1 MRRSRLTS
9 RKSSRKSYRKSY
21 LKKSRKSSKKYK
33 ASRKSYLKKTRKSSK
48 KSSRANIY
56 GGMVG
61 APQVPSYR
69 GLVKLN
75 GIVVARET
83 DSFGELG
90 DDKLIYDVKEGVNE
104 GGTQYY
110 DIIMMSGIPPGG
122 LLALENAQVTGQLAL
137 PDLTAGEG
145 EKQPL
150 TIYVTTKT
158 WGDFRSLS
166 QSLKKANIRH
176 NAIEIKPDKKP
187 LKKLSIFKDTLNLN
201 INNEI
206 IQVFLEPKEA
216 KTQMQ
221 ATTTSINKLKKRAEN
236 MERERAQERERAAE
250 ASRMQDVADE
260 EEQDKA
266 SMQGYTALGAPGMG
280 LQEPH
285 VPPNSPLPARAGES
299 HAERIARID
308 RELARSEEKEF
319 DNLRRKEKIRREA
332 QERMG
337 LYSREAKEGVS
348 RMRSVKNYMPSLK
361 NYMPSLKNKED
372 VAPPSI
378 RGDVLSF

>member
-90 DDKLIYDVKEGVNE
+90 DDKLIYRVMEGAEVE
-104 GGTQYY
+104 GTQYY

-158 WGDFRSLS
+158 WEDFRSLS
-166 QSLKKANIRH
+166 KSLKKAKIKH
-176 NAIEIKPDKKP
+176 IAIKKKTKIKHIAIKRKP
-187 LKKLSIFKDTLNLN
+187 GKTPLEQLSIFKDTLNRN

-206 IQVFLEPKEA
+206 IQGFLGGQRMA
-216 KTQMQ
+216 IQSQ
-221 ATTTSINKLKKRAEN
+221 RTTLFINELK
-236 MERERAQERERAAE
+236 ERAKNNDV
-250 ASRMQDVADE
+250 RM
-260 EEQDKA
+260 
-266 SMQGYTALGAPGMG
+266 
-280 LQEPH
+280 H
-285 VPPNSPLPARAGES
+285 
-299 HAERIARID
+299 
-308 RELARSEEKEF
+308 
-319 DNLRRKEKIRREA
+319 
-332 QERMG
+332 
-337 LYSREAKEGVS
+337 
-348 RMRSVKNYMPSLK
+348 
-361 NYMPSLKNKED
+361 
-372 VAPPSI
+372 
-378 RGDVLSF
+378 GDVLSF